1 MKMKTN
7 LITATAL
14 ALTMSACATAQT
26 SVTNSEFSDQ
36 CRGTVEHAR
45 KYASSTELTDILDAQ
60 WQIITSEKVGD
71 MGKLAGLTIFNI
83 YQRAAYNWT
92 TIVEEKGGQEGFEDT
107 LFTSCI
113 DMLEK
118 YDIVPKSSAPASTT
132 PTYESIY

>member
-1 MKMKTN
+1 MKTKI
-7 LITATAL
+7 ITATAL

-26 SVTNSEFSDQ
+26 SVTNSEFADQ

-45 KYASSTELTDILDAQ
+45 KYAASTELTDILDAQ

-83 YQRAAYNWT
+83 YQRASYNWN

-107 LFTSCI
+107 LFTSCV
-113 DMLEK
+113 DMMEK
-118 YDIVPKSSAPASTT
+118 YDIVPRSSAPASTT

>member
-1 MKMKTN
+1 MKTK
-7 LITATAL
+7 LMSVTAL

-26 SVTNSEFSDQ
+26 SVTNSEFADQ

-83 YQRAAYNWT
+83 YQRAAYNWEV
-92 TIVEEKGGQEGFEDT
+92 IVEEKGGQEGFEDT
-107 LFTSCI
+107 LFTSCV
-113 DMLEK
+113 DMMEQYEIIEK
-118 YDIVPKSSAPASTT
+118 SDAPASTS
-132 PTYESIY
+132 PSYESIY

>member
-1 MKMKTN
+1 MKTK

-26 SVTNSEFSDQ
+26 SVTNSEFADQ

-107 LFTSCI
+107 LFTSCV

-118 YDIVPKSSAPASTT
+118 YDVVQKSDAPASTT

>member
-1 MKMKTN
+1 MKTKI
-7 LITATAL
+7 ITATAL

-26 SVTNSEFSDQ
+26 SVTNSEFADT

-45 KYASSTELTDILDAQ
+45 KYASSTELSDILNAQ
-60 WQIITSEKVGD
+60 WEIITSEKVGD

-83 YQRAAYNWT
+83 YQRAAYNWD

-107 LFTSCI
+107 LFTSCV

-118 YDIVPKSSAPASTT
+118 YDIIEKSDAPPSTT
-132 PTYESIY
+132 QTFESIY